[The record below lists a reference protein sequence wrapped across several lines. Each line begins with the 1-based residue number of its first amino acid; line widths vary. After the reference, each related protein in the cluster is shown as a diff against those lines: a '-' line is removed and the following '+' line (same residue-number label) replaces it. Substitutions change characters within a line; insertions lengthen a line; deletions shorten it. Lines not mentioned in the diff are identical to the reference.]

1 MKKNW
6 IYLLLIGGAFAYFYG
21 KKKLQQSI
29 QFTLE
34 SVKLSGTKLIVRLG
48 MLNPTGSSATINS
61 IVGSIYIKGSAVA
74 TVENY
79 TKIKILPKSKSF
91 IDLTVTPSGA
101 GVFSFVK
108 SLIDLFGLSSSYSYS
123 VSSACCDS
131 GCVFGSDFGSDL
143 TCLGCLPNFFKFFY

>member
-21 KKKLQQSI
+21 KRKLQQSI

-108 SLIDLFGLSSSYSYS
+108 SLISTGTKNLSAEFKGNANIDGITIPLDIKYSI
-123 VSSACCDS
+123 
-131 GCVFGSDFGSDL
+131 
-143 TCLGCLPNFFKFFY
+143 

>member
-1 MKKNW
+1 MKRNW

-61 IVGSIYIKGSAVA
+61 IVGSIYIKRSAVA

-108 SLIDLFGLSSSYSYS
+108 SLISTGTKNLSAEFKGNANIDGITIPVDIKYSI
-123 VSSACCDS
+123 
-131 GCVFGSDFGSDL
+131 
-143 TCLGCLPNFFKFFY
+143 

>member
-1 MKKNW
+1 MKRNW

-108 SLIDLFGLSSSYSYS
+108 SLISTGTKNLSAEFKGNANIDGITIPLDIKYSI
-123 VSSACCDS
+123 
-131 GCVFGSDFGSDL
+131 
-143 TCLGCLPNFFKFFY
+143 

>member
-1 MKKNW
+1 MKRNW

-21 KKKLQQSI
+21 KRKLQQSI
-29 QFTLE
+29 QFTLG

-101 GVFSFVK
+101 GVFSFIK
-108 SLIDLFGLSSSYSYS
+108 SLISTGTKNLSAEFKGNANIDGITIPLDIKYSI
-123 VSSACCDS
+123 
-131 GCVFGSDFGSDL
+131 
-143 TCLGCLPNFFKFFY
+143 

>member
-21 KKKLQQSI
+21 KRKLQQSI

-61 IVGSIYIKGSAVA
+61 IVGSIYIKGSAIA

-79 TKIKILPKSKSF
+79 TTIKILPKSKSF
-91 IDLTVTPSGA
+91 IDLTVTPSGV

-108 SLIDLFGLSSSYSYS
+108 SLINTGTKNLSAEFKGNANINGITIPLDIKYSI
-123 VSSACCDS
+123 
-131 GCVFGSDFGSDL
+131 
-143 TCLGCLPNFFKFFY
+143 

>member
-6 IYLLLIGGAFAYFYG
+6 IYLLLIGGVFAYFYG

-108 SLIDLFGLSSSYSYS
+108 SLISTDTKNLSAEFKGNANIDGITIPLDIKYSI
-123 VSSACCDS
+123 
-131 GCVFGSDFGSDL
+131 
-143 TCLGCLPNFFKFFY
+143 

>member
-21 KKKLQQSI
+21 KRKLQQSI

-91 IDLTVTPSGA
+91 IDLTVTPSGV

-108 SLIDLFGLSSSYSYS
+108 SLINTGTKNLSAEFKGNANINGITIPLDIKYSI
-123 VSSACCDS
+123 
-131 GCVFGSDFGSDL
+131 
-143 TCLGCLPNFFKFFY
+143 

>member
-6 IYLLLIGGAFAYFYG
+6 IYFLLIGGAFAYFYG

-91 IDLTVTPSGA
+91 IDLTVTPSGV

-108 SLIDLFGLSSSYSYS
+108 SLINTGTKNLSAEFKGNANINGITIPLDIKYSI
-123 VSSACCDS
+123 
-131 GCVFGSDFGSDL
+131 
-143 TCLGCLPNFFKFFY
+143 

>member
-1 MKKNW
+1 MKRNW

-21 KKKLQQSI
+21 KRKLQQSI

-108 SLIDLFGLSSSYSYS
+108 SLISTGTKNLSAEFKGNANIDGITIPLDIKYSI
-123 VSSACCDS
+123 
-131 GCVFGSDFGSDL
+131 
-143 TCLGCLPNFFKFFY
+143 

>member
-21 KKKLQQSI
+21 KRKLQQSI

-61 IVGSIYIKGSAVA
+61 IVGSIYIKGSTVA

-79 TKIKILPKSKSF
+79 TTIKILAKSKSF

-108 SLIDLFGLSSSYSYS
+108 SLISTGTKNLSAEFKGNANIDGITIPLDIKYSI
-123 VSSACCDS
+123 
-131 GCVFGSDFGSDL
+131 
-143 TCLGCLPNFFKFFY
+143 

>member
-1 MKKNW
+1 MKRNW

-61 IVGSIYIKGSAVA
+61 IVGSVYIKGSAVA
-74 TVENY
+74 TIENY
-79 TKIKILPKSKSF
+79 NKTIVSPKSKSYL
-91 IDLTVTPSGA
+91 DLTVTPSGA

-108 SLIDLFGLSSSYSYS
+108 SLISTGTKNLSAEFKGNANIDGITIPLDIKYSI
-123 VSSACCDS
+123 
-131 GCVFGSDFGSDL
+131 
-143 TCLGCLPNFFKFFY
+143 

>member
-1 MKKNW
+1 MKRNW

-34 SVKLSGTKLIVRLG
+34 SVKLSNTKLIVRLG

-108 SLIDLFGLSSSYSYS
+108 SLISTGTKNLSAEFKGNANIDGITIPLDIKYSI
-123 VSSACCDS
+123 
-131 GCVFGSDFGSDL
+131 
-143 TCLGCLPNFFKFFY
+143 